1 MYVERKKLKK
11 GLDRVK
17 DIKVIVTTHKKYK
30 MPSDQMYLP
39 VRVGADIENDN
50 FGYQADNVGENIS
63 SKNPY
68 YCELTGLYWA
78 WKNLK
83 ADYIGLAHY
92 RRHFS
97 IQKKLPKGID
107 ERVEKALTLEE
118 ADKILENVDVILSK
132 KRRYYIE
139 TIYSHYKHTMYVEP
153 LDETKKILEEKYPEY
168 LKEFNKLSKATSAH
182 MFNMFIMKREL
193 LDEYCNWLFDI
204 LFELEKRIDASKYNN
219 FHARFFGRISEILL
233 NIWINKNNIKY
244 EEVNVIDIEKIN
256 WIKKGSSFLMAKFT
270 GKKYKKSF

>member
-1 MYVERKKLKK
+1 M
-11 GLDRVK
+11 K

-30 MPSDQMYLP
+30 MPSDKMYIP
-39 VRVGADIENDN
+39 VCVGMDGKDDN
-50 FGYQADNVGENIS
+50 FGYQPDNTGENIS

-92 RRHFS
+92 RRHFCV
-97 IQKKLPKGID
+97 QKNLPKDID
-107 ERVEKALTLEE
+107 SRVEKALTLEE
-118 ADKILENVDVILSK
+118 ADKILEKADVILSK

-182 MFNMFIMKREL
+182 MFNMFIMKKEL
-193 LDEYCNWLFDI
+193 LDEYCTWLFDI
-204 LFELEKRIDASKYNN
+204 LFELEKRIDVSKYNN

-233 NIWINKNNIKY
+233 NVWINKNNIKY

-256 WIKKGSSFLMAKFT
+256 WIKKGSSFLMAKFA